1 MKIAGELKIK
11 PEALS
16 RRPGGPG
23 SQVRGGQLPPGLSQ
37 EQVRLLAFLRDF
49 TARNPYPPTVRELA
63 RGCGIS
69 STSVA
74 DRQLRRLEEGEYLTR
89 RPRHRPGPSPDR
101 AGPDRGAA
109 AGGLPG
115 WGGILRVACVLITH
129 LRAKVELRPA
139 APPGGRAGPDR

>member
-16 RRPGGPG
+16 RRPGGNGSKVRG
-23 SQVRGGQLPPGLSQ
+23 SQLAPELSQ
-37 EQVRLLAFLRDF
+37 GQVRLLAFLRDF

-89 RPRHRPGPSPDR
+89 RPGI
-101 AGPDRGAA
+101 ARGRVLTERGRTEAP
-109 AGGLPG
+109 LPG
-115 WGGILRVACVLITH
+115 AFPVAE
-129 LRAKVELRPA
+129 AS
-139 APPGGRAGPDR
+139 

>member
-16 RRPGGPG
+16 RRPGGNG
-23 SQVRGGQLPPGLSQ
+23 SKVRGSRLAPGLSQ
-37 EQVRLLAFLRDF
+37 GQVRLLAFLRDF

-74 DRQLRRLEEGEYLTR
+74 DRHLWRLEEGEYLTR
-89 RPRHRPGPSPDR
+89 RPGIARGRVLTERGRADAPLSPDS
-101 AGPDRGAA
+101 P
-109 AGGLPG
+109 
-115 WGGILRVACVLITH
+115 VAE
-129 LRAKVELRPA
+129 AS
-139 APPGGRAGPDR
+139 

>member
-1 MKIAGELKIK
+1 MKIAGALEIK

-16 RRPGGPG
+16 RRPGGNG
-23 SQVRGGQLPPGLSQ
+23 AQGRGGQLAPRLTEG
-37 EQVRLLAFLRDF
+37 QVRLLAFLRDF

-89 RPRHRPGPSPDR
+89 RPGMARGRVLTERGRTEAPRPGAFPVGEAS
-101 AGPDRGAA
+101 
-109 AGGLPG
+109 
-115 WGGILRVACVLITH
+115 
-129 LRAKVELRPA
+129 
-139 APPGGRAGPDR
+139 